1 MNRNAGIV
9 LVGGRSSRMGCPKP
23 VLEWHGSTLVRRVA
37 GIVGRGVGGPVV
49 LVRSPGQ
56 ALPSLPDAFEV
67 LDDLE
72 EGRGP
77 LGGLGV
83 GLEALAGRGEVA
95 YVSSTDVPFLHPA
108 FVRRVVS
115 GLGDGVDACIPFVRG
130 FRQPLAAAYR
140 VSLAPLVQNLLDS
153 DRLRV
158 SSLLE
163 ACRWRELDEAALL
176 ADADLALFDPALESV
191 TNLNDPIEYREAAL
205 RPPPTV
211 QVQCFGKGADSSV
224 PAPDGTTVDADPSRR
239 VTVRA
244 ATLGAAAEAIGVVL
258 GSHLLARLNGG
269 RVRQDPEE
277 PLAEGDV
284 VSFVRVGRDP

>member
-1 MNRNAGIV
+1 MG
-9 LVGGRSSRMGCPKP
+9 SSKP
-23 VLEWHGSTLVRRVA
+23 LLAWHGSTLVRRVA
-37 GIVGRGVGGPVV
+37 GIVARGVSGPVL

-56 ALPSLPDAFEV
+56 WLPSLPDAFEV

-83 GLEALAGRGEVA
+83 GLEALATRSEVA

-115 GLGDGVDACIPFVRG
+115 ELSGGTDACIPCVGGR
-130 FRQPLAAAYR
+130 RQPLAASYR
-140 VSLAPLVQNLLDS
+140 VSLAPLVQSLLAS
-153 DRLRV
+153 DRLRL

-163 ACRWRELDEAALL
+163 ACHWRELDEAALL
-176 ADADLALFDPALESV
+176 ADPDLARFDPGLESV
-191 TNLNDPIEYREAAL
+191 TNLNGPREYRAATVH
-205 RPPPTV
+205 PPPTV
-211 QVQCFGKGADSSV
+211 HVQWLGGGFPSGT
-224 PAPDGTTVDADPSRR
+224 PAPSATPAPSGTPERARISAPSAAPGR

-244 ATLGAAAEAIGVVL
+244 ATLGAAAEAIDVRL
-258 GSHLLARLNGG
+258 GSHLVASLNGDPM
-269 RVRQDPEE
+269 RQDPEE

-284 VSFVRVGRDP
+284 VSLVRAETGP